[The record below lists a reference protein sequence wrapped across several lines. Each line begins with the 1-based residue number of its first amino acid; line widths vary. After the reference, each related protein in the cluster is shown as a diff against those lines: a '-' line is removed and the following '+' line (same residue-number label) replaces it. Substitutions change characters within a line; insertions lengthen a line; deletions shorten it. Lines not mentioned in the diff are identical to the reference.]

1 MSSHRS
7 PTSATAGIETVRD
20 RLSPAGRLIGL
31 DAARGIAL
39 FAMMVTHIFALSD
52 PEGFPTWAA
61 VFAGRASALFAVL
74 AGCSLVLS
82 TRSRMAASGRLRD
95 AVPSVLIRAGAIIVI
110 GLCLGSV
117 SSMLAVILVNYGV
130 MFAIAMLFLRLRA
143 RTLFIIALGW
153 MVLSPVL
160 SVLIRSQFG
169 LEPQYSSMS
178 WFDFATPLTMLQDLV
193 LTGYYPILQWLSYIL
208 LGMAVA
214 KIDIRRH
221 LMSLFAAGLGLFLV
235 GKGVSWLL
243 LNVAG
248 GGDDLVRVSELYG
261 TDLNAALFT
270 GSYGVT
276 PTTSW
281 WWLAIAGPH
290 SGTPFDLLATA
301 GTALL
306 TIVTCQSLALLLER
320 RTWVLAP
327 LTAPGSMPLSVY
339 SAHVVLL
346 EITRPWV
353 EANPMLGG
361 EAMTPQAVEFGLH
374 ALVFIGFAL
383 MWKLAIGSHG
393 PLEAGVAA
401 VIRSAS
407 PVQGPGASADSGAAS
422 GTGPASGPG
431 AGPTSG
437 TGPDEGSARNSASR
451 PPDTY

>member
-1 MSSHRS
+1 MGTHRS
-7 PTSATAGIETVRD
+7 PTSARTSGSMVRD

-31 DAARGIAL
+31 DLARGIAL

-52 PEGFPTWAA
+52 PAGLPTWAA

-82 TRSRMAASGRLRD
+82 TRSRMAGSGRLRD
-95 AVPSVLIRAGAIIVI
+95 AAPSVLIRAGAIVII

-117 SSMLAVILVNYGV
+117 SSLLAVILVNYGV

-143 RTLFIIALGW
+143 RTLFIIAIVW
-153 MVLSPVL
+153 MILSPVL
-160 SVLIRSQFG
+160 SMLIRSEFG
-169 LEPQYSSMS
+169 LEPMYSSMS
-178 WFDFATPLTMLQDLV
+178 WFDLASPLTMLHDLV
-193 LTGYYPILQWLSYIL
+193 LTGYYPVLQWLSYIL

-214 KIDIRRH
+214 KIDIGKH

-243 LNVAG
+243 INVAG
-248 GGDDLVRVSELYG
+248 GGPGLVRVSQLYG

-290 SGTPFDLLATA
+290 SSTPFDLLATA
-301 GTALL
+301 GTALM
-306 TIVTCQSLALLLER
+306 TIVVCQSLAMLLGR
-320 RTWVLAP
+320 QTWVLAP

-346 EITRPWV
+346 EITRRWID
-353 EANPMLGG
+353 ANPMLGG
-361 EAMTPQAVEFGLH
+361 QAMTPQTVEFGLH
-374 ALVFIGFAL
+374 GLVFIGFAL
-383 MWKLAIGSHG
+383 MWKLAIDAHG

-401 VIRSAS
+401 IIRSAS
-407 PVQGPGASADSGAAS
+407 PVPEPGLESSGPVPGAES
-422 GTGPASGPG
+422 
-431 AGPTSG
+431 
-437 TGPDEGSARNSASR
+437 ESARKSASR

>member
-1 MSSHRS
+1 MSTHRS
-7 PTSATAGIETVRD
+7 PTSATASGQSVLK

-52 PEGFPTWAA
+52 PAGLPTWAA

-95 AVPSVLIRAGAIIVI
+95 AVPSVLIRAGAIIFI

-117 SSMLAVILVNYGV
+117 STLLAVILVNYGV

-143 RTLFIIALGW
+143 RSLFIIAIVW

-160 SVLIRSQFG
+160 SMVVRSQFG
-169 LEPQYSSMS
+169 LEPMYSAMS
-178 WFDFATPLTMLQDLV
+178 WFDLATPLTMLHDLV

-214 KIDIRRH
+214 KIDIGKH
-221 LMSLFAAGLGLFLV
+221 LMSLFAGGLGLFLV

-243 LNVAG
+243 INVAG
-248 GGDDLVRVSELYG
+248 GGSALVRVSELYG

-290 SGTPFDLLATA
+290 SGTPFDLLSTA

-306 TIVTCQSLALLLER
+306 TIVVCQSLAVLLGR

-339 SAHVVLL
+339 STHVVLL

-361 EAMTPQAVEFGLH
+361 EAMSPQTVEFGLH
-374 ALVFIGFAL
+374 ALVFIASAL
-383 MWKLAIGSHG
+383 IWKLAIGAHG
-393 PLEAGVAA
+393 PLEGGIAA
-401 VIRSAS
+401 IIRSAS
-407 PVQGPGASADSGAAS
+407 PVPDARSGQAAAESGPEAGPGAESGN
-422 GTGPASGPG
+422 GDR
-431 AGPTSG
+431 AG
-437 TGPDEGSARNSASR
+437 
-451 PPDTY
+451 

>member
-1 MSSHRS
+1 MSTHRS
-7 PTSATAGIETVRD
+7 PTSATVLG
-20 RLSPAGRLIGL
+20 RLSPTGRLIGL

-52 PEGFPTWAA
+52 PAGLPTWAA

-82 TRSRMAASGRLRD
+82 TRSRMAGSGRLRN
-95 AVPSVLIRAGAIIVI
+95 AVPSVLIRSGAIILI

-117 SSMLAVILVNYGV
+117 SSLLAVILVNYGV

-143 RTLFIIALGW
+143 RALFLIAVVW

-160 SVLIRSQFG
+160 SMLIRSQLGF
-169 LEPQYSSMS
+169 EPQYSSMS
-178 WFDFATPLTMLQDLV
+178 WFDLATPPTMLQDLV

-214 KIDIRRH
+214 KIDIGKH
-221 LMSLFAAGLGLFLV
+221 LISLFAAGLGLFLV

-243 LNVAG
+243 VNVAG
-248 GGDDLVRVSELYG
+248 GGPALVRVAELYG

-290 SGTPFDLLATA
+290 SGTPFDLLSTA
-301 GTALL
+301 GTALT
-306 TIVTCQSLALLLER
+306 TIVVCQSLAMLLGR

-327 LTAPGSMPLSVY
+327 LSAPGSMPLSVY

-346 EITRPWV
+346 EITRPWID
-353 EANPMLGG
+353 ANPMLGCQ
-361 EAMTPQAVEFGLH
+361 AMTPQAVEFGLH
-374 ALVFIGFAL
+374 VVIFIVLALV
-383 MWKLAIGSHG
+383 WKLAIGAHG

-401 VIRSAS
+401 IIRSAS
-407 PVQGPGASADSGAAS
+407 PVPSPGPGLGPSSG
-422 GTGPASGPG
+422 SGPDSD
-431 AGPTSG
+431 AARS
-437 TGPDEGSARNSASR
+437 SAPR